1 VVPRSLPIPP
11 RQRRGVP
18 APSSEEAHRRMVATR
33 RADTGPERQ
42 LRSEL
47 HCLGLRFRLH
57 RQVVRGVRRQ
67 VDIVFGP
74 ARVAVLVDGCF
85 WHGCPKHGTM
95 AKANA
100 AFWSE
105 KIAAN
110 KRRDVDTNRRLTEE
124 GWRVIRVWEHEDP
137 ARAAQRIARVVE
149 RRRPI
154 PDS

>member
-1 VVPRSLPIPP
+1 
-11 RQRRGVP
+11 
-18 APSSEEAHRRMVATR
+18 
-33 RADTGPERQ
+33 
-42 LRSEL
+42 
-47 HCLGLRFRLH
+47 
-57 RQVVRGVRRQ
+57 
-67 VDIVFGP
+67 
-74 ARVAVLVDGCF
+74 
-85 WHGCPKHGTM
+85 M